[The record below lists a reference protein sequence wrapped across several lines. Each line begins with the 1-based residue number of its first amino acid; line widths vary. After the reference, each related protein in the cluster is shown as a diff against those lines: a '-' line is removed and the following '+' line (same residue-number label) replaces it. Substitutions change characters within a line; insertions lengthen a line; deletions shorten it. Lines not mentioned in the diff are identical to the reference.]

1 MKCLT
6 IQINGKQCLREGT
19 YNDGKCGYHTQTR
32 IKKATPKPKTI
43 RSQAVKE
50 IIAKYITTKKSR
62 PNRVLRVSKI
72 RDSIE
77 LYKEQAILKKEY
89 PYKRFYLK
97 INDLLKEAKNFKPE
111 FATGEHKLQTIKNIN
126 AQKYKD
132 DYVFIYLG
140 FDDYPEINHLTD
152 FYTEKCRL
160 ECRREKK
167 PQSPIDFYKKAKY
180 RLFNEA
186 KQKFKKV
193 TFENFNTF
201 LDSTVENCS
210 NYKLSYLLGIMD
222 FFKPKKWLDMSA
234 GWGDRLMSAILSGVK
249 RYVGVDPNPC
259 MQPYYKQ
266 MVQDLIPYNEQN
278 NYEVLLGKAE
288 DVKLPNETFDFIF
301 TSPPFFTFEI
311 YNEKGENKE
320 SQSTFNFRT
329 VKDWLEKFL
338 YKMIDNAWNHL
349 EVGGNFVLYIEDK
362 PGYRFIPEMLNYV
375 KSKSGSV
382 YDGIIYQVPYYL
394 KYSNISKKGHTL
406 YCWHK
411 NY

>member
-6 IQINGKQCLREGT
+6 IQINGNQCLREGT
-19 YNDGKCGYHTQTR
+19 YSDSKCGYHTKTQ
-32 IKKATPKPKTI
+32 IKKITPKPKTI

-50 IIAKYITTKKSR
+50 ILEKHQSSKKSR
-62 PNRVLRVSKI
+62 PTRVLRVSKI

-77 LYKEQAILKKEY
+77 IYKEQAILKKEY
-89 PYKRFYLK
+89 PYKRFYLN
-97 INDLLKEAKNFKPE
+97 INKLLKEAKVFKPE
-111 FATGEHKLQTIKNIN
+111 FATGERKLKTIERIN
-126 AQKYKD
+126 AKKYKD
-132 DYVFIYLG
+132 DYVIIYTAFG
-140 FDDYPEINHLTD
+140 DDYPEINNITD

-160 ECRREKK
+160 ECRRETT
-167 PQSPIDFYKKAKY
+167 PRSPIELYNKMKYK
-180 RLFNEA
+180 LFNEA
-186 KQKFKKV
+186 KQNFGAV
-193 TFENFNTF
+193 TFEKFNNF
-201 LDSTVENCS
+201 LDKSIDNCT

-234 GWGDRLMSAILSGVK
+234 GWGDRLMSAIISGVK

-278 NYEVLLGKAE
+278 NYEVILGKAE

-311 YNEKGENKE
+311 YNEKGINKE
-320 SQSTFNFRT
+320 LQSTFNFKT
-329 VKDWLEKFL
+329 VNDWLKNFL

-362 PGYRFIPEMLNYV
+362 PGYRFISSMIKYFE
-375 KSKSGSV
+375 SKPGSV
-382 YDGIIYQVPYYL
+382 YDGIIYQVPYSM
-394 KYSNISKKGHTL
+394 KYGNIGKKGHTL
-406 YCWHK
+406 YCWHRK
-411 NY
+411 